1 MNIMRM
7 RVFTN
12 WFSSK
17 SSGETLL
24 EVIVALLV
32 ISMGAA
38 TAASLII
45 TSIQANLFN
54 KDALIAT
61 NLAQSGLEYMRN
73 LRDSNWMAY
82 SADTE
87 NCWNMKSSVGVCG
100 NADLIPEA
108 NSAKTTNPKQ
118 GFALG
123 SSLSEALD
131 AKLDL
136 SDGASSGENEY
147 LIYYW
152 DKDNSVDSDGDNDK
166 TNDKDI
172 MASESVTGATQG
184 DATKYYRSVEVQYK
198 KISTDA
204 NGVVTM
210 TDSDSTEANAM
221 IVVCRVQWLDG
232 PTVHEIR
239 LGSTLLS
246 YK

>member
-1 MNIMRM
+1 M
-7 RVFTN
+7 
-12 WFSSK
+12 
-17 SSGETLL
+17 L

-100 NADLIPEA
+100 NDKLIPEA
-108 NSAKTTNPKQ
+108 NSMNANKPLQ
-118 GFALG
+118 GYGLG
-123 SSLSEALD
+123 GWLSD
-131 AKLDL
+131 AIQTKLDL
-136 SDGASSGENEY
+136 SDGASSSENAY

-198 KISTDA
+198 KINLQ
-204 NGVVTM
+204 NGNVEE
-210 TDSDSTEANAM
+210 SNPTEANAM

>member
-12 WFSSK
+12 WFSGK

-152 DKDNSVDSDGDNDK
+152 DTNAQVDSDGVGTTAD
-166 TNDKDI
+166 DKDI
-172 MASESVTGATQG
+172 MASESVTGAKL

-198 KISTDA
+198 KIDLQ
-204 NGVVTM
+204 NGNVEE
-210 TDSDSTEANAM
+210 SNPTEANAM